1 MLGFYFSCHLSP
13 KALWL
18 FEKEIVVRRACYS
31 QYRIYRPLPFP
42 AGQVFRPEKAA
53 ANVDK
58 SQSHEKKLCAI
69 LSAPSTKTG
78 GTGISN
84 RTPKIEKCQY
94 IKNDQYGEELGL
106 GAGSDIKTD
115 IKCV

>member
-1 MLGFYFSCHLSP
+1 MLGFYFSCHLPP

-18 FEKEIVVRRACYS
+18 FEKEIAVRRACYS

-58 SQSHEKKLCAI
+58 SQAHEKKLCAI
-69 LSAPSTKTG
+69 LSAPSIKTG
-78 GTGISN
+78 GTDISN
-84 RTPKIEKCQY
+84 RTSRIEKYQY
-94 IKNDQYGEELGL
+94 IKNNQYGEELDL
-106 GAGSDIKTD
+106 GAGSDKKTS

>member
-1 MLGFYFSCHLSP
+1 MRLVPPPIFP
-13 KALWL
+13 KAHGQ
-18 FEKEIVVRRACYS
+18 FEKEIVARRACYS

-69 LSAPSTKTG
+69 LSAPSIKTG
-78 GTGISN
+78 STGISN
-84 RTPKIEKCQY
+84 RAAKS
-94 IKNDQYGEELGL
+94 KNVNISKMINMAKNSVLVP
-106 GAGSDIKTD
+106 GAT
-115 IKCV
+115 

>member
-18 FEKEIVVRRACYS
+18 FEKEIVVRRSCYS
-31 QYRIYRPLPFP
+31 QYCIYRPLPFL
-42 AGQVFRPEKAA
+42 AGQVIRPEKAA

-58 SQSHEKKLCAI
+58 SQSHEKKHCAI
-69 LSAPSTKTG
+69 LSAPSIKTG
-78 GTGISN
+78 GISN

-106 GAGSDIKTD
+106 GAGSDMKTN

>member
-1 MLGFYFSCHLSP
+1 MSRTPFFP
-13 KALWL
+13 KAHRQ

-31 QYRIYRPLPFP
+31 QQCIYLPLPFP
-42 AGQVFRPEKAA
+42 VGQVFRPEKAA

-69 LSAPSTKTG
+69 LSAPSIKTG
-78 GTGISN
+78 GTGIIN
-84 RTPKIEKCQY
+84 RTPKIEKHQY
-94 IKNDQYGEELGL
+94 IKNDQYDEELGL
-106 GAGSDIKTD
+106 GAGSDMKTN